1 MPARASKTRVY
12 NRVVEHKKNPAA
24 VALGKLGAQKG
35 GKARMAL
42 LSAEERRELARKA
55 ARARWAKRVFVAS
68 LLVIAALLGIVVL
81 VYRKMDLIRA
91 FWR

>member
-1 MPARASKTRVY
+1 MNTGKTRDP
-12 NRVVEHKKNPAA
+12 RAVERGR
-24 VALGKLGAQKG
+24 LGGPKG

-42 LSAEERRELARKA
+42 LSAEERKELARKA
-55 ARARWAKRVFVAS
+55 ARARWAKRAFVAS